1 MSDCYPDILPGMA
14 SPRLS
19 ASALHPWLV
28 EDAADCLG
36 FEREGGYSARVAR
49 MATRDMLADQAR
61 ALGYPECEIE
71 SIIDAALEAAS
82 A

>member
-1 MSDCYPDILPGMA
+1 MA
-14 SPRLS
+14 SPKLS

-36 FEREGGYSARVAR
+36 FEREGGYSACAAR
-49 MATRDMLADQAR
+49 MATRDMLADRAR
-61 ALGYPECEIE
+61 ELGYPEREIE
-71 SIIDAALEAAS
+71 SLIDAALAAAS